1 MQLSDIT
8 WEYWLHIK
16 HDSVDQAEDFWYRQK
31 APDPD
36 MVKKNTKA
44 HHPTM
49 REYKK
54 LIESPIFGISAKERP
69 IAALEGSNNPTTSKG
84 DEDEA
89 AALRLRSYQLEGVNW
104 LLWNWWNKRSCILA
118 DEMVSFLWIYLLVI
132 VIHYLGTFFMCR
144 VLEKQSNPYAS

>member
-36 MVKKNTKA
+36 IVKKNTKA

-54 LIESPIFGISAKERP
+54 LTVN
-69 IAALEGSNNPTTSKG
+69 LMMVLLLNNT
-84 DEDEA
+84 
-89 AALRLRSYQLEGVNW
+89 
-104 LLWNWWNKRSCILA
+104 LA
-118 DEMVSFLWIYLLVI
+118 
-132 VIHYLGTFFMCR
+132 
-144 VLEKQSNPYAS
+144 